1 MALSDVD
8 IPNRVRTLQP
18 REANAV
24 IPLSWEQEQIWLHGM
39 LLPELPLYTETI
51 AIHYRGEINIAA
63 LEKSLEEIA
72 RRHEIWRTTIQ
83 ERNGTPRQVIGEV
96 LPIKVTLFDFSADTE
111 LVREQ
116 NVQRLLADIS
126 RRPFNLARGPLVRA
140 VAVRYSSDETRI
152 FLTLHHLLFDG
163 ASLRQI
169 VLPELVEFYTAYST
183 GRAATLAPPKLQYA
197 DYACWQRD
205 NREAR
210 EAALEFWR
218 TSLDG
223 MSPLSLPTDR
233 ARQPE
238 TAKRG
243 ASRPFVFDKTMADA
257 VLAMAK
263 RERTTAFTALL
274 ASFIVLLARS
284 SDTSDVTLGTVYG
297 GRANT
302 ELESVLGCFL
312 NILLLRTD
320 LTGDPSFREVL
331 KRVRGVTL
339 DALEN
344 ADAPFQEVVRET
356 LPSTSTADSPVQ
368 AVFSFQPPSAA
379 LPVDWDLDVFQVF
392 NGCAKFDL
400 HLEVE
405 QKNGDF
411 RGRLMYNTD
420 LFDAETIESLMQ
432 HWLNLLRAAI
442 EAPEKCIW
450 KLNLL
455 DAAEQEWLLK
465 TVNASDSAIPEF
477 CVHDMFVQKA
487 AEVPESIAVACE
499 GRTFTY
505 RDLEERSRK
514 VATELRARGLGLG
527 SVVGLMIDRSPEMLA
542 GLLGILRAGATY
554 VPLDPTY
561 PMARLGHMLERSKTS
576 LLLTQNRLVSR
587 LPEEHPPVLDIAKCL
602 AKPERA
608 LPGDELPSVPPT
620 ASAYIIFTSGS
631 TGKPK
636 GVEIQHQALTNF
648 LCSMRKTPGIGQ
660 DDVLLAITSVCFDI
674 AALELYLPLTVGAR
688 IELATAQDA
697 TDPDVLAKKL
707 LESGA
712 TIMQATPASWRM
724 LIDDGWTFAR
734 PLKILCGG
742 EAMSKTLAR
751 QLLQRSS
758 SVWNMYGPTETTIWS
773 SCVQLQ
779 AEFSQVTL
787 GQPVANTSLLILD
800 AHQALVPAG
809 ISGELY
815 IGGAGLAKGYCHQP
829 ELTAERFP
837 TISLG
842 DGRPTRLYRTGDRV
856 KRLRDGSIVFLGRT
870 DRQIKLNGFR
880 IELGEIEQV
889 IGSMAGVQQSIVVQT
904 HHPSHGEI
912 LAAFVVPKVDA
923 TLHMD
928 EIRAHM
934 AKSLPKY
941 MQPSAVHL
949 LPEVPLTL
957 NGKLDRSRLPVLVA
971 QEEDEEVEQPQPGT
985 EETLAA
991 IWREV
996 LGVKAVGR
1004 QDNFFDHGGHSLE
1017 AVRFVSI
1024 ASRTFARKIPFASF
1038 IAGPSIAQ
1046 FAQFVR
1052 GHSGPKT
1059 QLMKRGAVDSKPL
1072 LWIGAEPWLTRF
1084 AKHLKDDLTLYA
1096 ITPDVEPFTNGSAE
1110 CTIEAMADQIIAN
1123 VREVQPEGPYLLGG
1137 WCLRGLIAYEVAQRL
1152 QAEGQE
1158 IGLLVLGDIYAPGR
1172 EPNWTPLQRIVRRV
1186 HRESWNLAN
1195 VIRSAPSKW
1204 PSEMRRVIAS
1214 WARLVTATPDSDI
1227 LDELLQALYKAELKY
1242 NPAHFPGKV
1251 MFLESGE
1258 SSLVDGSTLKTW
1270 HGLIDHVEVM
1280 RYPGIHEDLLNEPS
1294 LGVFAD
1300 RIGRSIEGSLTTK
1313 QDVRSA
1319 PNQLKHLQEEL
1330 SL

>member
-1 MALSDVD
+1 VPNDVS
-8 IPNRVRTLQP
+8 IGNRVSSSLEP
-18 REANAV
+18 RKEDAV

-51 AIHYRGEINIAA
+51 AILYRGELKVEA
-63 LEKSLEEIA
+63 LERSLEEICC
-72 RRHEIWRTTIQ
+72 RHEIWRTTIQ
-83 ERNGTPRQVIGEV
+83 EQNGTPHQVIGAPV
-96 LPIKVTLFDFSADTE
+96 PIKVKVFDFSADTE
-111 LVREQ
+111 PVREQ
-116 NVQRLLADIS
+116 NVQRLLAEVS
-126 RRPFNLARGPLVRA
+126 RRPFYLARGPLVRA
-140 VAVRYSSDETRI
+140 VAVRYSSAETRI

-169 VLPELVEFYTAYST
+169 VLPELVEFYTAFST
-183 GRAATLAPPKLQYA
+183 SRAPTLAPPKLQYA
-197 DYACWQRD
+197 DYACWQRK

-218 TSLDG
+218 TSLEG
-223 MSPLSLPTDR
+223 ISPPSLPMDR
-233 ARQPE
+233 PRQPE

-243 ASRPFVFDKTMADA
+243 AARPFVFDKTMADA

-320 LTGDPSFREVL
+320 LTGDPSFRDVL

-379 LPVDWDLDVFQVF
+379 LPADWDLDVFQVF

-405 QKNGDF
+405 QKNGEF

-442 EAPEKCIW
+442 EAPETCIW

-455 DAAEQEWLLK
+455 SAPEQEWLLK
-465 TVNASDSAIPEF
+465 TVNASDAEIPTL
-477 CVHDMFVQKA
+477 CVHDLFTQKA
-487 AEVPESIAVACE
+487 AEVPESVAVSCE
-499 GRTFTY
+499 GQAVTY
-505 RDLEERSRK
+505 KQLEDWSRQ
-514 VATELRARGLGLG
+514 VAIELRERGLGIG
-527 SVVGLMIDRSPEMLA
+527 SVVGVMIDRSPEMLA

-561 PMARLGHMLERSKTS
+561 PMARLGHMLEGSKAS
-576 LLLTQNRLVSR
+576 LLLTQSGLISR
-587 LPEEHPPVLDIAKCL
+587 LPEGHPLILDIAECL
-602 AKPERA
+602 AQQRPQLDA
-608 LPGDELPSVPPT
+608 ELPMVPPT

-636 GVEIQHQALTNF
+636 GVEIPHRAVTNF
-648 LCSMRKTPGIGQ
+648 LCSMQKTPGIAP

-674 AALELYLPLTVGAR
+674 AALELFLPLTVGAR

-707 LESGA
+707 LGSGA
-712 TIMQATPASWRM
+712 TMMQATPASWRM
-724 LIDDGWTFAR
+724 LIDDGWTFAG

-742 EAMSKTLAR
+742 EAMTKTLAR

-779 AEFSQVTL
+779 PEFAQVTL
-787 GQPVANTSLLILD
+787 GEPIANTSLLVLD

-815 IGGAGLAKGYCHQP
+815 IGGAGLAKGYCLQP
-829 ELTAERFP
+829 ELTSERFP
-837 TISLG
+837 SIALG
-842 DGRPTRLYRTGDRV
+842 DGDPTRLYRTGDRV

-889 IGSMAGVQQSIVVQT
+889 IGSLAGVEQSIVVQT
-904 HHPSHGEI
+904 HHPTHGEI
-912 LAAFVVPKVDA
+912 LAAFVVPKSD
-923 TLHMD
+923 TSLELD

-941 MQPSAVHL
+941 MQPTAVHL
-949 LPEVPLTL
+949 LSDVPLTL

-971 QEEDEEVEQPQPGT
+971 HEEDEEIEQPQPGT
-985 EETLAA
+985 EQTLAA
-991 IWREV
+991 IWCEV

-1059 QLMKRGAVDSKPL
+1059 QLMKRGAVDNKPL

-1084 AKHLKDDLTLYA
+1084 VKHLKDDLTLYA
-1096 ITPDVEPFTNGSAE
+1096 ITPDVEPFTNGTTA

-1152 QAEGQE
+1152 RAEGQE

-1172 EPNWTPLQRIVRRV
+1172 EPHWTPMQRIVRRI
-1186 HRESWNLAN
+1186 HREGCHLAN
-1195 VIRSAPSKW
+1195 VVRSRPSKW
-1204 PSEMRRVIAS
+1204 LSEMGRVAAS
-1214 WARLVTATPDSDI
+1214 WARLVTATPDPDI
-1227 LDELLQALYKAELKY
+1227 LDELLQALYKAELRY
-1242 NPAHFPGKV
+1242 EPAHFSGRV

-1270 HGLIDHVEVM
+1270 NGLIDHAEVM

-1294 LGVFAD
+1294 LGVFAEQ
-1300 RIGRSIEGSLTTK
+1300 IGRSIEGSLNNRK
-1313 QDVRSA
+1313 NMRSA

-1330 SL
+1330 SI